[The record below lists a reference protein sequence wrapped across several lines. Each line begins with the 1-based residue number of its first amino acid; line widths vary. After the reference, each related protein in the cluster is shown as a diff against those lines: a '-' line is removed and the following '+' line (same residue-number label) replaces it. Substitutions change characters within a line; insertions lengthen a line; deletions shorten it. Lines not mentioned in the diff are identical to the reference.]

1 MNFLAIF
8 GHFWGRKPIYVV
20 KSAILIAWAFLLI
33 FLYAIDMDKIA
44 CLEPFLA
51 L

>member
-1 MNFLAIF
+1 MNFLAISVISEA
-8 GHFWGRKPIYVV
+8 GSQIYVV